1 MLDDA
6 TLLGA
11 CMLGS
16 LVLYALF
23 GGADF
28 GGGVWHLLATG
39 PRARQQR
46 ELVASA
52 IAPIW
57 EANHV
62 WLILVVVVLFTGF
75 PVAFAEIAT
84 RLHAPLTALLI
95 AIVIR
100 GSAFAF
106 RSASGDRP
114 VEERGWGTAFGLASV
129 AAPMLL
135 GMTLATLSSG
145 RLPDSALRL
154 SWRGP
159 WLMPFALAAG
169 LFTLALFAYLAA
181 VFLTVDAAEE
191 AQVQEDFRRRAIG
204 TGVLSGALALV
215 TFRLP
220 EAGAPLVR
228 QGLANRSWSWP
239 LHLLTGMAAIAALGS
254 LVARRFRVAR
264 VCAVLQV
271 ALVVLGW
278 GASQYPFLVVP
289 TITLG
294 SASASPATQR
304 MLLWALAA
312 GAALLFPCLC
322 LLFRVFKGRL
332 RGRVGAR

>member
-1 MLDDA
+1 MLNDA

-28 GGGVWHLLATG
+28 GGGVWHLIASG

-46 ELVASA
+46 DLIASA

-75 PVAFAEIAT
+75 PAAFAEIAT
-84 RLHAPLTALLI
+84 RLHAPLVALLI
-95 AIVIR
+95 AIAIR

-114 VEERGWGTAFGLASV
+114 VEERGWGTAFGLASI

-135 GMTLATLSSG
+135 GMTLGTLSSSQ
-145 RLPDSALRL
+145 LPDSALQL

-159 WLMPFALAAG
+159 WLTPFALASG

-191 AQVQEDFRRRAIG
+191 DQLQEDFRRRAIG
-204 TGVLSGALALV
+204 AGVLAGALALA
-215 TFRLP
+215 TFVLAN
-220 EAGAPLVR
+220 AGAPLVR
-228 QGLANRSWSWP
+228 EGLAHRIWSWP
-239 LHLLTGMAAIAALGS
+239 LHLLTGLAAIAALAS
-254 LVARRFRVAR
+254 LVTRRFHLAR
-264 VCAVLQV
+264 VFAVLQV

-289 TITLG
+289 TITLA

-312 GAALLFPCLC
+312 GAVLLFPSLR
-322 LLFRVFKGRL
+322 LLFRVFKGRP
-332 RGRVGAR
+332 RGRIGAP